1 MSSACSILFA
11 AALFPTCTFAQ
22 NEAQPQPQPVPMPPP
37 IVAPADKPYI
47 GPIKLTVDVSN
58 IVDRIE
64 SVHEEIPVEPGAKEM
79 VLLYPE
85 WIPGD
90 HEPSGPIA
98 SLAGIVTTVDGQRV
112 QWVRD
117 QVNVYAFHIP
127 LTSAAKTVGLD
138 FDYLSPIKPSA
149 GRIEISDAIADV
161 EWNELVMYPAGYFSR
176 DILFDATLK
185 LPCGWKYAT
194 ALETASE
201 QGRHNEVQADSAEHV
216 GGLSPVRGPVLPAR
230 RSLAGIDRHR
240 ALEHLCRCGR

>member
-1 MSSACSILFA
+1 M
-11 AALFPTCTFAQ
+11 
-22 NEAQPQPQPVPMPPP
+22 
-37 IVAPADKPYI
+37 
-47 GPIKLTVDVSN
+47 
-58 IVDRIE
+58 
-64 SVHEEIPVEPGAKEM
+64 HEEIPVEPGAKEM

-98 SLAGIVTTVDGQRV
+98 SLGGIITTVDGQRV

-117 QVNVYAFHIP
+117 QINVYAFHIP

-185 LPCGWKYAT
+185 LPSGWKYAT
-194 ALETASE
+194 ALETASSK
-201 QGRHNEVQADSAEHV
+201 GDTMRFKRTPLNTLVDSPLYA
-216 GGLSPVRGPVLPAR
+216 GLYYQRLDLSPASTDIVHLNLFADAR
-230 RSLAGIDRHR
+230 R
-240 ALEHLCRCGR
+240 